1 MDKERG
7 DIFLSDSEQ
16 WGLTAYITGEQ
27 EQTFTFPLAFS
38 TCLLAGSFTQIQSSG
53 NSDCWFQTVSYSSKT
68 CTVRRQ
74 AANEG
79 IASRALIFAIG
90 K

>member
-1 MDKERG
+1 MVVK
-7 DIFLSDSEQ
+7 Q
-16 WGLTAYITGEQ
+16 WGLTAYITGEK
-27 EQTFTFPLAFS
+27 EQTFTFPLAYT
-38 TCLLAGSFTQIQSSG
+38 TCLLAGTFTQIQSSG
-53 NSDCWFQTVSYSSKT
+53 NSDCWFQTVSYSAQT